1 MNTVELNGK
10 YFEQHVEVGSRVSKG
25 TKIVSFDKKAI
36 EKEGYDMTIPVVVT
50 NSTEF
55 KIIQTVDS
63 GKVDQDTDVI
73 YVA

>member
-1 MNTVELNGK
+1 
-10 YFEQHVEVGSRVSKG
+10 
-25 TKIVSFDKKAI
+25 
-36 EKEGYDMTIPVVVT
+36 MTIPVVVT